1 MFTRRIINLLTIIC
15 LAFTFSAIAAKD
27 SSVDGYRFDQGD
39 AKLSADGK
47 HLAMAIVNEGRRSL
61 IVVETDTFKS
71 VGGANF
77 GTMQDVG
84 NFYWAT
90 NERLVMEILH
100 REEWDNV
107 PKFYGELYSV
117 DYDGGSGDLIYGWR
131 AGEEQVGSNRRKK
144 ESIYGWARII
154 SLLPDDPKNILI
166 SSTEMPG
173 GSELFEDRSKRDLVR
188 GGDVSNL
195 YSSVHRLNIKTKK
208 MSSSRTRSP
217 EPNATFVADKNGEL
231 AYAYGSAPGAAVKLY
246 RYVDDEWQRVTL
258 KTTAAF
264 QPVTFNA
271 DLTKM
276 MYLDSQNGEDGCL
289 FIYDLS
295 ANTQELLHDKC
306 GIEPDILAMTTKQD
320 QIYAVKTNDVENPY
334 AILDRTNIEAD
345 FFAQIVDMFE
355 GQKIQISSRSED
367 GRYWIVKTEAV
378 DNTLGFYLY
387 SKEKNEF
394 SKVL

>member
-1 MFTRRIINLLTIIC
+1 MFTRKIINLLTIIC
-15 LAFTFSAIAAKD
+15 ITFTCSTLAAND

-39 AKLSADGK
+39 AKLSADGE
-47 HLAMAIVNEGRRSL
+47 HMAMAIVSEGRRSL
-61 IVVETDTFKS
+61 VVVETDTFKS

-77 GTMQDVG
+77 GNMQDVG

-90 NERLVMEILH
+90 NKRLVMEILH
-100 REEWDNV
+100 REEWDNI

-117 DYDGGSGDLIYGWR
+117 DYNGRNGDLIYGWR
-131 AGEEQVGSNRRKK
+131 AGEDQVGSNRKRKK
-144 ESIYGWARII
+144 SIYGWGRII
-154 SLLPDDPKNILI
+154 SLLPNDPKNILI

-188 GGDVSNL
+188 STDLNKL
-195 YSSVHRLNIKTKK
+195 YSSVHKLNIKTKK
-208 MSSSRTRSP
+208 MSGTKTRSP

-231 AYAYGSAPGAAVKLY
+231 TYAYGGVLGGPVKLH
-246 RYVDDEWQRVTL
+246 RYVDDEWQRVKL
-258 KTTAAF
+258 NTTNAF

-276 MYLDSQNGEDGCL
+276 SYLDSHNDQEGCL

-295 ANTQELLHDKC
+295 AHTKKQLHDEC
-306 GIEPDILAMTTKQD
+306 EIEPDLLAMTIKQD
-320 QIYAVKTNDVENPY
+320 QIYAVKTNDFKDPY
-334 AILDRTNIEAD
+334 AMFDSTNVEAD
-345 FFAQIVDMFE
+345 FFAQIIDMFQ

-367 GRYWIVKTEAV
+367 GRYWIVKTEAA

-387 SKEKNEF
+387 NKEKNEF